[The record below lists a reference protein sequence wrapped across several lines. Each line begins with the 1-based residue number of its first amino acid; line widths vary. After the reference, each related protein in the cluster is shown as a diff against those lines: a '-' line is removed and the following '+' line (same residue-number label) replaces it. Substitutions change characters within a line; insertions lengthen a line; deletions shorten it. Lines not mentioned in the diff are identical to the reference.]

1 MRALKD
7 VWLAVAM
14 LIIAIALAWI
24 IAEHYGIN
32 DLPPPPQHHHLD
44 AAREPAQLP
53 TILGPTSLTAHGHGA
68 LRKEARETDGCTAP
82 SRRRVDRLVCSQ
94 YPMRHRAA
102 FGYAKE
108 RTEERQLA
116 AALFPSAH

>member
-32 DLPPPPQHHHLD
+32 DLPPPPQHHHL
-44 AAREPAQLP
+44 
-53 TILGPTSLTAHGHGA
+53 
-68 LRKEARETDGCTAP
+68 
-82 SRRRVDRLVCSQ
+82 VD
-94 YPMRHRAA
+94 
-102 FGYAKE
+102 K
-108 RTEERQLA
+108 
-116 AALFPSAH
+116 